1 MASIVV
7 VRDADGERA
16 PLLHNSHAENSS
28 GETEYSKS
36 RSVEPPPPENSKDPK
51 QRLVSLDVFRGLTV
65 AVSLLYVF
73 FRLLITC
80 SVALSVCMW

>member
-1 MASIVV
+1 MASIVE
-7 VRDADGERA
+7 VRDTDADRT
-16 PLLHNSHAENSS
+16 PLLRNIHAENSG

-36 RSVEPPPPENSKDPK
+36 QSVEPPPPENSKDSK

-73 FRLLITC
+73 LRLLITC
-80 SVALSVCMW
+80 TW